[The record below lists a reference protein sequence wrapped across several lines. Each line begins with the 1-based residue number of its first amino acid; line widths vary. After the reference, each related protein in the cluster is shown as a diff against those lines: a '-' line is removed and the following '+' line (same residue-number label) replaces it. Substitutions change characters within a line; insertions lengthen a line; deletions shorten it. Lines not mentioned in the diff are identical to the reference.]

1 MAKETVEQ
9 RYRKIEEQM
18 TVPVLPVPVPLLQA
32 VLNYLQQR
40 PYMEVAQLIQ
50 QIMSISPP
58 EGEVTNG
65 AEPENNMPDPEN

>member
-1 MAKETVEQ
+1 
-9 RYRKIEEQM
+9 
-18 TVPVLPVPVPLLQA
+18 
-32 VLNYLQQR
+32 
-40 PYMEVAQLIQ
+40 MEVAQLIQ